1 MIVVWGRFR
10 LGFLGFL
17 TEICDLILGFLTEIS
32 IVCNFDCVVAFLIN
46 LSQNTILPSKYGP
59 CGLLF
64 PISLIVDLF
73 GVFD

>member
-32 IVCNFDCVVAFLIN
+32 GF
-46 LSQNTILPSKYGP
+46 G
-59 CGLLF
+59 
-64 PISLIVDLF
+64 ISWRESGWV
-73 GVFD
+73 G